1 MTEDGNRDRMEPAQI
16 KAKPGPQ
23 LAVGTVTEIATELIA
38 KTTVKSV
45 VGSGTVAAAMMADES
60 GKSSTFGSAT
70 ETRGKRTIEPAP
82 AQTAMRVVKEPQQW
96 FVMNAYK
103 AEQRAEDN
111 LRMAR
116 DIEYFIPKQYVLR
129 TYHGRKERKL
139 VPLIPN
145 LVFIRARYSRI
156 EEFKRVNT
164 YLRYCTRKIEGVN
177 RIMKVPDKEMADFIR
192 VSKEREE
199 ELRYIRPGEEEI
211 PAGVR
216 VRVHGGSL
224 DGVEGTV
231 VKLKGFRS
239 KRLVLQIQD
248 LLAVSIQVEPDMLEV
263 LK

>member
-1 MTEDGNRDRMEPAQI
+1 MTENGNRDRVEPAQI
-16 KAKPGPQ
+16 NAKPGSQ
-23 LAVGTVTEIATELIA
+23 SAVGAVTEIATEPIA
-38 KTTVKSV
+38 KTAVKSV
-45 VGSGTVAAAMMADES
+45 LGSGTVAAAMMAEES

-70 ETRGKRTIEPAP
+70 ETRGERTIEPAP
-82 AQTAMRVVKEPQQW
+82 AQTAMRVVREPQQW

-164 YLRYCTRKIEGVN
+164 YLRYCTRKIEGMN

-199 ELRYIRPGEEEI
+199 EIRYIRPGEEEI

>member
-1 MTEDGNRDRMEPAQI
+1 MTENGNRDRVEPAQI
-16 KAKPGPQ
+16 NAKPGPQ
-23 LAVGTVTEIATELIA
+23 LAVGAVTEIATELIA
-38 KTTVKSV
+38 KTAVKSV
-45 VGSGTVAAAMMADES
+45 VGSGTVSAAMMAEES
-60 GKSSTFGSAT
+60 GKSSPFGSAT
-70 ETRGKRTIEPAP
+70 ETRGERTIEPAP
-82 AQTAMRVVKEPQQW
+82 AQTVMRVVREPQQW

-129 TYHGRKERKL
+129 TYHGR
-139 VPLIPN
+139 
-145 LVFIRARYSRI
+145 YSRI

-164 YLRYCTRKIEGVN
+164 YLRYCTRKIEGIN